1 MGLPPVV
8 QHHPAGQDFSDICL
22 STTHDVNQNLFVG
35 NDDGVLEF
43 DGQTWRRLQTP
54 GRTQIRSVL
63 ALPDGRL
70 AYGGTNEFGWLE
82 RSAGD
87 WQPRHLSDSLRDRA
101 PHFRDVRSIHH
112 LSHGL
117 YFQSKELLARWQGG
131 QLQTFTPPQE
141 LGGAAALGDTLF
153 VQLADRGLCR
163 LNPARVPEGALQ
175 IPETALEPVL
185 GPELFAQG
193 NRMVCLLPL
202 DGGRLL
208 LGTRFRGLYLLERGR
223 VTALPELSARIQ
235 ALDLFHGLR
244 LRDGRLALATLQGG
258 VFLLD
263 PQLRV
268 QQVLD
273 ERTGLSS
280 PMAVHLSQ
288 DAGGNLWVASTDGVA
303 EVALELPFSQY
314 MGANGLPGQ
323 PQCLTLHEGWVHVGT
338 TQGLFRMREGR
349 DAASERFVRVG
360 RVSGICWHLLS
371 TRHGLLATLGG
382 QLAWVR
388 EAGDRVLLGG
398 QPSLLF
404 QDPEQADRVWVGV
417 EGRLRPLL
425 WEAGA
430 WRVGEPIP
438 GVMGDITSM
447 ERRVPGEYWLG
458 SSDTGLWRIRLRQGR
473 WDVLNLGVAQG
484 LEPGAVQVRSFRD
497 QLLVVSGTRVLEP
510 DSAGRLGEPGGFA
523 PPAGW
528 NLGANC
534 RISRG
539 LDGSSWVL
547 FQQGLAVAPAG
558 KGLPVWDTSTYG
570 SAGRRPR
577 NVLVTRDGI
586 WVQTEQRLLHYHP
599 DQLKAAGHELPP
611 LQLRSLELGGVQ
623 WAGTAGGLRP
633 GGGVRGVAPLVLGV
647 ACAHL
652 GLDGP
657 AQYSFLVEGLD
668 EEWTPWTLSGTRR
681 LDYLPP
687 GRYTLRV
694 RVQAGSHPVQETE
707 LGGIHVPAPW
717 YKWLWLQTL
726 ALGALLGLSWLL
738 ARRRA
743 QRLKGMNA
751 ALQAEVQERRRA
763 EGALRV
769 SESRYRGL
777 FENALDA
784 IFVMDSQRFLEGNPA
799 AARLFGLAPEEMAGL
814 GPEMLSPP
822 QQPDGRDSREK
833 AQELIQRA
841 LAGEALSFEWI
852 HLRSSGQPFLVEVTL
867 SLLHGGSEPLL
878 LAILRDVSERHQ
890 LESQLRQSQKMEAVG
905 RLAGGV
911 AHDFNNILV
920 VILGQCDLLL
930 MSLDSHDPVRDELQ
944 QVRDAAQRAA
954 QLTRQLLIFSRRS
967 TLHPQ
972 RVSLNGILADLEKM
986 LRRVIGE
993 DIRIRLDLAP
1003 DLQRVNLDTG
1013 QMDQVILNLVVN
1025 ARDAMPGGGELV
1037 IRTRNVV
1044 PGALL
1049 ARETGLPEGAPHVL
1063 LSISDTGHGMSSEVQ
1078 AHIFEPFFTTK
1089 EAGQGTGLGLATV
1102 YGIVTQ
1108 SGGLIRVQSELG
1120 QGTSFHIYLPAVL
1133 GESLA
1138 GRDGEPRELSGPGG
1152 TERLLLVEDEA
1163 AVREVLLRTLRNSGY
1178 EVSTAA
1184 NGREALALLEQG
1196 LDPQLILSDVVM
1208 PELGGF
1214 ELVRQVRDQGLLQ
1227 PVILMTGY
1235 TDRGLDLELMDGQNV
1250 SLLSKPFGPGVLL
1263 REVRSRLDGPRSE
1276 STV

>member
-1 MGLPPVV
+1 MV

-22 STTHDVNQNLFVG
+22 STTHGVNQTLFVG

-43 DGQTWRRLQTP
+43 DGQTWRLQQTP

-70 AYGGTNEFGWLE
+70 VYGGTNEFGWLE
-82 RSAGD
+82 RGPDGD
-87 WQPRHLSDSLRDRA
+87 WQARQLSDSLRDRA
-101 PHFRDVRSIHH
+101 PHFRDVRSIHQ

-131 QLQTFTPPQE
+131 LLQTFTPSLE

-163 LNPARVPEGALQ
+163 LNARRIPAGALQ
-175 IPETALEPVL
+175 IPDRALEPVL

-193 NRMVCLLPL
+193 NRMICLLPL

-208 LGTRFRGLYLLERGR
+208 LGTRFQGLFVLERGR
-223 VTALPELSARIQ
+223 ATPLPGLSARIQ
-235 ALDLFHGLR
+235 GLDLFHGLR

-263 PQLRV
+263 PQLAV
-268 QQVLD
+268 EQVLD
-273 ERTGLSS
+273 GGTGLSG
-280 PMAVHLSQ
+280 PMAIHLSQ
-288 DAGGNLWVASTDGVA
+288 DAGGSLWVASTDGVVQ
-303 EVALELPFSQY
+303 VALELPYSQY
-314 MGANGLPGQ
+314 QSANGLPGK
-323 PQCLTLHEGWVHVGT
+323 PQCLTQHDGRIHVGT
-338 TQGLFRMREGR
+338 TQGVFRLREGR
-349 DAASERFVRVG
+349 DEQSDRFERAG
-360 RVSGICWHLLS
+360 QASGICWHLLS
-371 TRHGLLATLGG
+371 TRHGLLAILGG
-382 QLAWVR
+382 QLALVR
-388 EAGDRVLLGG
+388 EEGSVALLAG
-398 QPSLLF
+398 QPTLLF
-404 QDPEQADRVWVGV
+404 QDPLQAERVWVGV
-417 EGRLRPLL
+417 EGGLRPLL
-425 WEAGA
+425 WQNGT
-430 WRVGEPIP
+430 WRVQEPVPLVRGEIY
-438 GVMGDITSM
+438 SM
-447 ERRVPGEYWLG
+447 EQRAPGEYWLG
-458 SSDTGLWRIRLRQGR
+458 CEDTGLWVIRLRQGK
-473 WDVLNLGVAQG
+473 WEVENLGVAQG
-484 LEPGAVQVRSFRD
+484 LEPGAVQVCRFRD
-497 QLLVVSGTRVLEP
+497 QLLVVNGARVLEV
-510 DSAGRLGEPGGFA
+510 DAGGRLRKTTTFT

-528 NLGANC
+528 SLGAKC
-534 RISRG
+534 RIRSG
-539 LDGSSWVL
+539 PDGSSWVL
-547 FQQGLAVAPAG
+547 FQQGLAVAPPGTGPPA
-558 KGLPVWDTSTYG
+558 WDVSTFV

-577 NVLVTRDGI
+577 NVLLTPDGI
-586 WVQTEQRLLHYHP
+586 WVQNEQRLLRYRL
-599 DQLKAAGHELPP
+599 DQLQSAKHELPP
-611 LQLRSLELGGVQ
+611 LQLRGLELGGVQ

-633 GGGVRGVAPLVLGV
+633 GAEVRGAAPLVLSM

-657 AQYSFLVEGLD
+657 AQYSFFIEGLD
-668 EEWTPWTLSGTRR
+668 EEWTPWTLTGTRR

-687 GRYTLRV
+687 GRYLLRV
-694 RVQAGSHPVQETE
+694 RIQAGNHPIREAS
-707 LGGIHVPAPW
+707 LGTIHVPTPW
-717 YKWLWLQTL
+717 HKWILLRMLVL
-726 ALGALLGLSWLL
+726 AGLLGLIWLL
-738 ARRRA
+738 VRRRA
-743 QRLKGMNA
+743 QKLKGMNS
-751 ALQAEVQERRRA
+751 ALQAEVQDRRRA
-763 EGALRV
+763 ESALRV

-799 AARLFGLAPEEMAGL
+799 AARLFGLAPEAMAGL

-822 QQPDGRDSREK
+822 LQPDGRNSQEK
-833 AQELIQRA
+833 ARELIQRA
-841 LAGEALSFEWI
+841 LDGEALTFEWI
-852 HLRSSGQPFLVEVTL
+852 HLRSNGQPFLVEVTL
-867 SLLHGGSEPLL
+867 SPLHGGSEPLL
-878 LAILRDVSERHQ
+878 LAILRDVSERRQ

-911 AHDFNNILV
+911 ANDFNNILV

-954 QLTRQLLIFSRRS
+954 QLTRRLLIFSRRS

-1003 DLQRVNLDTG
+1003 DLLRVNVDTG

-1025 ARDAMPGGGELV
+1025 ARDAMPGGGELA

-1044 PGALL
+1044 PGTLL
-1049 ARETGLPEGAPHVL
+1049 ARELGLPEGVPHVL

-1108 SGGLIRVQSELG
+1108 SEGLIRVQSELG
-1120 QGTSFHIYLPAVL
+1120 RGTSFHIYFPAVV
-1133 GESLA
+1133 GEGQV
-1138 GRDGEPRELSGPGG
+1138 GRDGEPRELTGPGG
-1152 TERLLLVEDEA
+1152 SERLLLVEDEA

-1184 NGREALALLEQG
+1184 NGREAISLLEQG

-1214 ELVRQVRDQGLLQ
+1214 ELVRRVREQGLVQ

-1235 TDRGLDLELMDGQNV
+1235 TDRGLDLELMNGQNV

-1263 REVRSRLDGPRSE
+1263 REVRSRLDGSRTE
-1276 STV
+1276 STD